1 MLLIKNNDQLNQEE
15 KETAISER
23 TATEAAGGESKL
35 NYSLMSILRGRWSDS
50 LRAKRDIEIQFFKNK
65 DQADGTYEPKKFAA
79 IKENGG
85 SDVFIGITETK
96 NRHAKAWIRDALF
109 QPGQHCW
116 NVEPTPSPEVPP
128 ALMEAVQ
135 RKFVSQ
141 TMNEINTQSTA
152 TGVQPDMGMAIQTIQ
167 NQLPELQNA
176 IKSEMKSI
184 VWEKSRDMAMEV
196 DDILTEGGWYEALD
210 ESIPDIV
217 ECGTGVILGP
227 FKRKI
232 PILVPGKEGVA
243 VEERVVQQFDRVSPF
258 DVYPQADSTGPQ
270 DGWVFVKLSYRKL
283 DLQKLIGVPGFAD
296 DEIKAILE
304 EAGSGKLRE
313 WTQIE
318 VERALREKK
327 TTDANAVY
335 DTDRI
340 DCLLYMGPLSGQA
353 LIDAGMEIPDDK
365 KSFDFNAM
373 VWFVG
378 NHYLKAVINEDPL
391 GRKPISAGHFEEN
404 TDGWWGKGLAQM
416 IEAEQQVCNAC
427 ARAIVNNVAMGSGP
441 QVEINIDRLNG
452 GASGDTRIIPWKKWL
467 TTNRQM
473 QTGPAISFW
482 QAGMHAQEI
491 MGVFDSFRK
500 GADERSNIPA
510 YAHGDSQVGG
520 AGNTASGLSMLISQA
535 SRGIRGIIKS
545 IDRNLIIPS
554 VTFVYELLSLDPKY
568 QDKIGDVRLV
578 AKGSQALLEK
588 EQRTVRMLEFLNAT
602 NNPLDQEIMGAE
614 GRGYLLGEVARSY
627 EIDPERA
634 FPRLAALRGK
644 VLGKPT
650 AGIVP
655 PGPPGAA
662 VPPGEEQPIPNRG
675 TPPVASRN
683 LAPGGVEPQG
693 GAAQLLA
700 GRGGPP
706 AEPENPVGGV

>member
-1 MLLIKNNDQLNQEE
+1 MD
-15 KETAISER
+15 
-23 TATEAAGGESKL
+23 AAAGESKL
-35 NYSLMSILRGRWSDS
+35 NSSLMALLRNRWSES
-50 LRAKRDIEIQFFKNK
+50 LRAKRDIEVQFFKNK
-65 DQADGTYEPKKFAA
+65 DQANCVYEPKKAAA
-79 IKENGG
+79 IKEVSG

-116 NVEPTPSPEVPP
+116 DVEPTPSPEVPP
-128 ALMEAVQ
+128 ALMEAIQ

-141 TMNEINTQSTA
+141 TMNEINTQSA
-152 TGVQPDMGMAIQTIQ
+152 ANGVQPDTGMAIQTIQ
-167 NQLPELQNA
+167 NALPELQNS

-184 VWEKSRDMAMEV
+184 VWEKSRDMGDEIN
-196 DDILTEGGWYEALD
+196 DILTEGGWYEALD
-210 ESIPDIV
+210 ETIPDIV
-217 ECGTGVILGP
+217 ECGTGIILGP
-227 FKRKI
+227 FKRKV
-232 PILVPGKEGVA
+232 PILVPGEGGIT

-270 DGWVFVKLSYRKL
+270 DGWVFIKLSYRKL
-283 DLQKLIGVPGFAD
+283 DLQKMIGVPGFND
-296 DEIKAILE
+296 DEIKAVLS
-304 EAGSGKLRE
+304 EASSGKLME

-318 VERALREKK
+318 VDRAIREKK
-327 TTDANAVY
+327 TSDASAVY
-335 DTDRI
+335 NTDRV
-340 DCLLYMGPLSGQA
+340 DCLLYMGPLSGEA
-353 LIDAGMEIPDDK
+353 LMDAGIEIPGDK
-365 KSFDFNAM
+365 KDFDFNAT

-404 TDGWWGKGLAQM
+404 VDGWWGKALPQL

-427 ARAIVNNVAMGSGP
+427 ARSVVNNIAMGSGP
-441 QVEINIDRLNG
+441 QVEINIDRLKG
-452 GASGDTRIIPWKKWL
+452 GLNGDTRIIPWKRWL
-467 TTNRQM
+467 TTNRMQ
-473 QTGPAISFW
+473 QTGPAINFW
-482 QAGMHAQEI
+482 QAQMHASEI
-491 MGVFDSFRK
+491 MAVFDSFRK

-545 IDRNLIIPS
+545 IDKNLIIPS
-554 VTFVYELLSLDPKY
+554 INFVYETLALDPKY
-568 QDKIGDVRLV
+568 QEKIGDVRLV

-602 NNPLDQEIMGAE
+602 NNALDQEIMGAE

-627 EIDPERA
+627 EINPERA

-644 VLGKPT
+644 VLGQPQPP
-650 AGIVP
+650 AGVVP

-662 VPPGEEQPIPNRG
+662 APPGEGQPIPNRG
-675 TPPVASRN
+675 TPPVAARN
-683 LAPGGVEPQG
+683 LAPGGMEPQG
-693 GAAQLLA
+693 GATQLLA

-706 AEPENPVGGV
+706 AAPENPVGG